1 MKYATAQHQ
10 NISVWSR
17 RAGLDMSNVDL
28 DGATQYTERTFG
40 NGRKAALRYAL
51 EGLYLSKEVEKNVAR
66 FVGCVTADMIYEVAY
81 EGKTLDCSV
90 QHFTKLLDGYESAKS
105 IRASCLL
112 YVKAAGLVAEAMLA
126 ARNSERAANAS
137 SLVGK
142 IIREARG

>member
-1 MKYATAQHQ
+1 MKYETAQHQ
-10 NISVWSR
+10 NISVWAR

-28 DGATQYTERTFG
+28 DAATHYTERTFG

-51 EGLYLSKEVEKNVAR
+51 EGLYLSKEVENNVAR
-66 FVGCVTADMIYEVAY
+66 FVGCITADMVYEVAY
-81 EGKTLDCSV
+81 KGKTLDCSV

-112 YVKAAGLVAEAMLA
+112 YVEAAGLVAEAMLA
-126 ARNSERAANAS
+126 VRNGEQAANAS